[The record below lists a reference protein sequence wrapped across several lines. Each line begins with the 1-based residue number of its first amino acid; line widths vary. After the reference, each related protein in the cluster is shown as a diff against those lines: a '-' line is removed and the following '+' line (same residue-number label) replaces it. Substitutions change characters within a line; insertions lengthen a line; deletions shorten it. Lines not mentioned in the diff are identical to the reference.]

1 MGGRAMATIAVAGAA
16 IFVAGCGSE
25 DFENK
30 ARPPVRLQLSGVIQ
44 KDKVTVSPN
53 RDLGAGPFE
62 ITISNQTGERH
73 TIKIEGGS
81 TTQPPQPVDPG
92 DTLTIKRTLDPGTYQ
107 VRAGSET
114 AVRKAI
120 QPATLNVGTERRDS
134 NSDLM
139 LP

>member
-1 MGGRAMATIAVAGAA
+1 MATVAAAGAV
-16 IFVAGCGSE
+16 IFAAGCGDQ

-30 ARPPVRLQLSGVIQ
+30 ARAPVRLQLSGVIQ
-44 KDKVTVSPN
+44 KDKVTVSPS

-62 ITISNQTGERH
+62 ITISNQTDQRH

-81 TTQPPQPVDPG
+81 ITEPAQPVDPG
-92 DTLTIKRTLDPGTYQ
+92 DTLTIRRTLDPGTYE
-107 VRAGSET
+107 VSAGSEA
-114 AVRKAI
+114 AVPKEI
-120 QPATLNVGTERRDS
+120 QPATLNVGADRRDS

>member
-1 MGGRAMATIAVAGAA
+1 MGGRALATVAAAGAA
-16 IFVAGCGSE
+16 LFVAACGDS

-44 KDKVTVSPN
+44 KDKVTVSPD

-62 ITISNQTGERH
+62 ITISNQTGQRH
-73 TIKIEGGS
+73 TVKIEGGS
-81 TTQPPQPVDPG
+81 VTQPAEPVDPG
-92 DTLTIKRTLDPGTYQ
+92 DTLTIRRTLDPGTYE
-107 VRAGSET
+107 VRAGSEE
-114 AVRKAI
+114 AVPKEI
-120 QPATLNVGTERRDS
+120 QPATLTIGAERPDS

>member
-1 MGGRAMATIAVAGAA
+1 MATVAVAGAA
-16 IFVAGCGSE
+16 IFVAGCGES

-44 KDKVTVSPN
+44 KDKVTVSPA

-62 ITISNQTGERH
+62 ITISNQTDKRH
-73 TIKIEGGS
+73 TVKIEGGS
-81 TTQPPQPVDPG
+81 TTQPAQPVDAG

-107 VRAGSET
+107 VRAGSEE
-114 AVRKAI
+114 AVRKEI
-120 QPATLNVGTERRDS
+120 QPATLNIGAERPDS

>member
-1 MGGRAMATIAVAGAA
+1 MATVAVAGAA
-16 IFVAGCGSE
+16 IFVAGCGES

-30 ARPPVRLQLSGVIQ
+30 ARPAVRLQLSGVIQ
-44 KDKVTVSPN
+44 KDKVTVSPA

-62 ITISNQTGERH
+62 ITISNQTGQRH
-73 TIKIEGGS
+73 TVKIEGGS
-81 TTQPPQPVDPG
+81 TTQPAQPVDAG

-107 VRAGSET
+107 VKAGSEE
-114 AVRKAI
+114 AVRKEI
-120 QPATLNVGTERRDS
+120 EPATLNIGAERADS

>member
-1 MGGRAMATIAVAGAA
+1 MATVAVAGAA
-16 IFVAGCGSE
+16 IFVAGCGES

-44 KDKVTVSPN
+44 KDKVTVSPA

-62 ITISNQTGERH
+62 ITISNQTGQRH
-73 TIKIEGGS
+73 TVKIEGGS
-81 TTQPPQPVDPG
+81 TTQPAQPVDAG

-107 VRAGSET
+107 VKAGSEE
-114 AVRKAI
+114 AVRKEI
-120 QPATLNVGTERRDS
+120 QPATLNIGAERSDS

>member
-1 MGGRAMATIAVAGAA
+1 MATVGAA
-16 IFVAGCGSE
+16 AAAILVAGCGGS

-44 KDKVTVSPN
+44 KDKVTVSPS
-53 RDLGAGPFE
+53 RGLGAGPFA
-62 ITISNQTGERH
+62 ITISNQTDQRH
-73 TIKIEGGS
+73 TVKIEGGS
-81 TTQPPQPVDPG
+81 TTQPAQPVDAG

-107 VRAGSET
+107 VLAGSQQ
-114 AVRKAI
+114 AVRKEI
-120 QPATLNVGTERRDS
+120 EPATLTIGAERADS

>member
-1 MGGRAMATIAVAGAA
+1 MATVAAAGAA
-16 IFVAGCGSE
+16 IFVAGCGE
-25 DFENK
+25 QDFENE

-44 KDKVTVSPN
+44 KDKVTVSPA

-62 ITISNQTGERH
+62 ITISNQTNQRH
-73 TIKIEGGS
+73 TVKIEGGS
-81 TTQPPQPVDPG
+81 TTQPAQPVDAG

-107 VRAGSET
+107 VKAGSEQ
-114 AVRKAI
+114 AVRKEI
-120 QPATLNVGTERRDS
+120 QPATLNIGAERQDS

>member
-1 MGGRAMATIAVAGAA
+1 MATIAVAGAA
-16 IFVAGCGSE
+16 IFVAGCGES

-44 KDKVTVSPN
+44 KDKVTVYPA

-62 ITISNQTGERH
+62 ITISNQTGQRH
-73 TIKIEGGS
+73 TVKIEGGS
-81 TTQPPQPVDPG
+81 TTQPAQPVDAG

-107 VRAGSET
+107 VKAGSEE
-114 AVRKAI
+114 AVRKEI
-120 QPATLNVGTERRDS
+120 EPATLNIGAERPNS

>member
-1 MGGRAMATIAVAGAA
+1 MATVAVAGAA
-16 IFVAGCGSE
+16 IFVAGCGES

-44 KDKVTVSPN
+44 KDKVTVSPA
-53 RDLGAGPFE
+53 RDLGAGPFA
-62 ITISNQTGERH
+62 ITISNQTGQRH
-73 TIKIEGGS
+73 TVKIEGGS
-81 TTQPPQPVDPG
+81 TTQPAQPVDAG

-107 VRAGSET
+107 VKAGSEE
-114 AVRKAI
+114 AVRKEI
-120 QPATLNVGTERRDS
+120 KPATLNIGAERADS

>member
-1 MGGRAMATIAVAGAA
+1 MATVAVAGAA
-16 IFVAGCGSE
+16 IFVAGCGES

-44 KDKVTVSPN
+44 KDKVTVSPA

-62 ITISNQTGERH
+62 ITISNQTGQRH
-73 TIKIEGGS
+73 TVKIEGGS
-81 TTQPPQPVDPG
+81 TTQPAQPVDAG

-107 VRAGSET
+107 VKAGSEE
-114 AVRKAI
+114 AVRKEI
-120 QPATLNVGTERRDS
+120 EPATLNIGAERPDS

>member
-1 MGGRAMATIAVAGAA
+1 MATVAVAGAA
-16 IFVAGCGSE
+16 IFVAGCGES

-30 ARPPVRLQLSGVIQ
+30 ARPAVRLQLSGVIQ
-44 KDKVTVSPN
+44 KDKVTVSPA

-62 ITISNQTGERH
+62 ITISNQTGQRH
-73 TIKIEGGS
+73 TVKIEGGS
-81 TTQPPQPVDPG
+81 TTQPAQPVDAG

-107 VRAGSET
+107 VKAGSEE
-114 AVRKAI
+114 AVRKEI
-120 QPATLNVGTERRDS
+120 EPATLNIGAERPDS

>member
-1 MGGRAMATIAVAGAA
+1 MATVAAAGAA
-16 IFVAGCGSE
+16 IFVAGCGE
-25 DFENK
+25 ADFENK

-44 KDKVTVSPN
+44 KDKVTVSPA

-62 ITISNQTGERH
+62 ITISNQTNQRH
-73 TIKIEGGS
+73 TVKIEGGS
-81 TTQPPQPVDPG
+81 TTQPAQPVDAG

-107 VRAGSET
+107 VKAGSEQ
-114 AVRKAI
+114 AVRKEI
-120 QPATLNVGTERRDS
+120 LPATLNIGAERQDS

>member
-1 MGGRAMATIAVAGAA
+1 MATVAVAGAA
-16 IFVAGCGSE
+16 IFVAGCGES

-44 KDKVTVSPN
+44 KDKVTVTPA

-62 ITISNQTGERH
+62 ITISNQTGQRH
-73 TIKIEGGS
+73 TVKIEGGS
-81 TTQPPQPVDPG
+81 TTQPAQPVDAG

-107 VRAGSET
+107 VRAGSEE
-114 AVRKAI
+114 AVRKEI
-120 QPATLNVGTERRDS
+120 EPATLNIGAERSDS

>member
-1 MGGRAMATIAVAGAA
+1 MATVAVAGAA
-16 IFVAGCGSE
+16 IFVAGCGES

-44 KDKVTVSPN
+44 KDKVTVSPA

-62 ITISNQTGERH
+62 ITISNQTGQRH
-73 TIKIEGGS
+73 TVKIEGGS
-81 TTQPPQPVDPG
+81 TTQPAQPVDAG

-107 VRAGSET
+107 VKAGSEE
-114 AVRKAI
+114 AVRTEI
-120 QPATLNVGTERRDS
+120 QPATLNIGAERPDS

>member
-1 MGGRAMATIAVAGAA
+1 MATVAVAGAA
-16 IFVAGCGSE
+16 IFVAGCGES

-44 KDKVTVSPN
+44 KDKVTVSPA

-62 ITISNQTGERH
+62 ITISNQTDKRH
-73 TIKIEGGS
+73 TVKIEGGS
-81 TTQPPQPVDPG
+81 TTQPAQPVDAG
-92 DTLTIKRTLDPGTYQ
+92 DTLTIKRTLDPGIYQ
-107 VRAGSET
+107 VRAGSEE
-114 AVRKAI
+114 AVRKEI
-120 QPATLNVGTERRDS
+120 RPATLNIGAERPDS

>member
-1 MGGRAMATIAVAGAA
+1 MATVAVAGAA
-16 IFVAGCGSE
+16 IFVAGCGES

-44 KDKVTVSPN
+44 KDKVTVSPA

-62 ITISNQTGERH
+62 ITISNQTDKRH
-73 TIKIEGGS
+73 TVKIEGGS
-81 TTQPPQPVDPG
+81 TTQPAQPVDAG
-92 DTLTIKRTLDPGTYQ
+92 DTLTIKRTLDPGIYQ
-107 VRAGSET
+107 VRAGSEE
-114 AVRKAI
+114 AVRKEI
-120 QPATLNVGTERRDS
+120 QPATLNIGAERPDS

>member
-1 MGGRAMATIAVAGAA
+1 MATVAVAGAA
-16 IFVAGCGSE
+16 IFVAGCGES

-44 KDKVTVSPN
+44 KDKVTVSPA

-62 ITISNQTGERH
+62 ITISNQTGQRH
-73 TIKIEGGS
+73 TVKIEGGS
-81 TTQPPQPVDPG
+81 TTQPAQPVDAG

-107 VRAGSET
+107 VRAGSEE
-114 AVRKAI
+114 AVRKEI
-120 QPATLNVGTERRDS
+120 RPATLNIGAERPDS

>member
-1 MGGRAMATIAVAGAA
+1 MATVAVAGAA
-16 IFVAGCGSE
+16 IFVAGCGES

-44 KDKVTVSPN
+44 KDKVTVTPA

-62 ITISNQTGERH
+62 ITISNQTGQRH
-73 TIKIEGGS
+73 TVKIEGGS
-81 TTQPPQPVDPG
+81 TTQPAQPVDAG

-107 VRAGSET
+107 VKAGSEE
-114 AVRKAI
+114 AVRTEI
-120 QPATLNVGTERRDS
+120 EPATLNIGAERPDS

>member
-1 MGGRAMATIAVAGAA
+1 MATIAVAGAA
-16 IFVAGCGSE
+16 IFVAGCGES

-44 KDKVTVSPN
+44 KDKVTVSPA

-62 ITISNQTGERH
+62 ITISNQTGQRH
-73 TIKIEGGS
+73 TVKIEGGS
-81 TTQPPQPVDPG
+81 TTQPAQPVDAG

-107 VRAGSET
+107 VKAGSEE
-114 AVRKAI
+114 AVRKEI
-120 QPATLNVGTERRDS
+120 EPATLNIGAERPNS

>member
-1 MGGRAMATIAVAGAA
+1 MATVAVAGAA
-16 IFVAGCGSE
+16 IFVAGCGES

-44 KDKVTVSPN
+44 KDKVTVSPA

-62 ITISNQTGERH
+62 ITISNQTGQRH
-73 TIKIEGGS
+73 TVKIEGGS
-81 TTQPPQPVDPG
+81 TTQPAQPVDAG

-107 VRAGSET
+107 LSAGSEE
-114 AVRKAI
+114 AVPKEI
-120 QPATLNVGTERRDS
+120 KPATLNVGAERRDS